1 MSTSSRDSSQHNTPT
16 RTESS
21 TWTES
26 SASSSARR
34 YTSDRPKVPDHW
46 RQLRTL
52 YWKDYLIS
60 KWKRHYC
67 TSSLELLIP
76 ILFLMLV
83 AYLRGYGRQFGGTWV
98 GPHRY
103 RKFTVAASVNFDT
116 NGSEVIY
123 APATDYTNMTVPS
136 VFESSPSP
144 PVLNGFKTI
153 ADLMRYLEGNQSTN
167 VELAILFDP
176 DTANGSQPG
185 LLNYTLRFNDTRYNF
200 HTSKLFAVSP
210 EPRSRN
216 IPIEE
221 SEILWPCIN
230 ALFVNHL
237 KFHGL
242 LTDDNV
248 SISIPKMK
256 FFPTQK
262 YFVPSGPFEPSKV
275 VPFILSLICVLP
287 LLFFASKTIRDK
299 ENRMKELLRMMGL
312 PDFIYWLNLF
322 LVGFTTTAVL
332 MVMAWVLF
340 CFPVFGPHM
349 YASSDPSLI
358 LIIFMLFAAAEV
370 LQILLIT
377 VIFNSAMFGGITILG
392 IFVLSLTSIQKIV
405 MRQNDDSAGVT
416 LMHLSSSI
424 FPVTWFY
431 AIGNIITYREVTNV
445 GVQWTNIAKLASP
458 GDSVSLLAMLIAI
471 VLSCV
476 LYMFLIF
483 YLDAVNPWQPGIP
496 KPLFFL
502 CQSGPC
508 YTLANEESS
517 SSQRFITKYSDVPS
531 YLIEKPPAG
540 TKNPAIEICD
550 VTYRCD
556 NKKVLSNL
564 SLEFYQKEI
573 SVLLGHNGAGKTT
586 AMSILAGLLPPTSG
600 KVYINGLNVQ
610 KNTTAARRDI
620 GLCPQHNALFD
631 DLTVREHLVFFA
643 RIRGANSQ
651 NAEKEANE
659 SIMQFEFFP
668 QEGVLARNL
677 SAGIKRRLCM
687 ANAMIGGSSIVILD
701 EPTTGMDPEVRRR
714 VWTILQEA
722 RQDRTILMTTH
733 DMNEADFLGDRIAIL
748 ANGKLKC
755 TGSPI
760 FLKKAFET
768 GYNLRC
774 MKSGPNTSV
783 KSIVERLQICLDDDQ
798 VRLVSEV
805 GLEFTINL
813 GFPNAAEFIKLFR
826 DLETNKDKLGI
837 ASWGVSVTTIEDV
850 FLKVDQ
856 LGDDLQSFP
865 RKSREQYSQLFPRF
879 TRITGSLLRRRQFY
893 AILLKR
899 SRVIRRQWF
908 MLLVLIVIPGILV
921 IYFARWAQS
930 ALDTE
935 DRTEPGLHYSFRS
948 FSQGKRSQGFIQ
960 RRQQNFDSN
969 ILELKL
975 AMEEDGLKV
984 HELDH
989 DTNVDEFL
997 LDQAISNPLI
1007 YKTLWKMGGVS
1018 NRVKPM
1024 EIALWFNAE
1033 PYHVPAIALVRWQT
1047 ALLRQLMLDFNNP
1060 NGQDEVTVDVTN
1072 HPFTSEDLKLGN
1084 AYFQIYLFFNVFI
1097 LIQLAVSF
1105 MACAMIYIP
1114 IEERASKAE
1123 LLQMMTGVS
1132 RSVYFGAVFAF
1143 DFLTILLC
1151 SGIIAT
1157 LIALCNPTESIA
1169 TEVEIGGAT
1178 CILLCSYGAMMILV
1192 SYVCSYMLSTP
1203 GTDFAVFLAATV
1215 LGGGVIAPILVFAWG
1230 GAVGNFMLALNY
1242 IEYIPQVALVM
1253 GFFNIRKVANSK
1265 RYCESFSDAQL
1276 SNVCR
1281 TPLGST
1287 SCCNLCTS
1295 PGSMRKYCYKRESLF
1310 VMNATSGVGFQVVA
1324 LLTEGAL
1331 VLLVLIA
1338 IETGLIRC
1346 CLRPFLQFK
1355 AFIYRRFFWI
1365 PTVPLS
1371 EDSDVKAEKHK
1382 VLKIITKD
1390 NQSHYA
1396 LVADNLTKTYDG
1408 FVAVNHISFAVDHGE
1423 CFGLLGSNGAGKST
1437 TFRMLTGDLDMSEGN
1452 AYICGANLRTS
1463 PREYQTNVGFCP
1475 QTDALIDKLSVRVAL
1490 SYHGREA
1497 SLERAFSTSAG
1508 TQGGIQFRRHFRI
1521 GF

>member
-1 MSTSSRDSSQHNTPT
+1 MIYLPYIIHSPLI
-16 RTESS
+16 E
-21 TWTES
+21 
-26 SASSSARR
+26 
-34 YTSDRPKVPDHW
+34 DHFV
-46 RQLRTL
+46 RKPV
-52 YWKDYLIS
+52 YWKLFRPGELPRPESDDMSGHILWTAAIYCKPQINYFYFLYPIYYLI
-60 KWKRHYC
+60 
-67 TSSLELLIP
+67 L
-76 ILFLMLV
+76 
-83 AYLRGYGRQFGGTWV
+83 
-98 GPHRY
+98 
-103 RKFTVAASVNFDT
+103 D
-116 NGSEVIY
+116 
-123 APATDYTNMTVPS
+123 
-136 VFESSPSP
+136 
-144 PVLNGFKTI
+144 
-153 ADLMRYLEGNQSTN
+153 
-167 VELAILFDP
+167 
-176 DTANGSQPG
+176 
-185 LLNYTLRFNDTRYNF
+185 
-200 HTSKLFAVSP
+200 
-210 EPRSRN
+210 
-216 IPIEE
+216 
-221 SEILWPCIN
+221 
-230 ALFVNHL
+230 
-237 KFHGL
+237 
-242 LTDDNV
+242 
-248 SISIPKMK
+248 
-256 FFPTQK
+256 
-262 YFVPSGPFEPSKV
+262 
-275 VPFILSLICVLP
+275 
-287 LLFFASKTIRDK
+287 
-299 ENRMKELLRMMGL
+299 
-312 PDFIYWLNLF
+312 
-322 LVGFTTTAVL
+322 
-332 MVMAWVLF
+332 
-340 CFPVFGPHM
+340 
-349 YASSDPSLI
+349 
-358 LIIFMLFAAAEV
+358 
-370 LQILLIT
+370 
-377 VIFNSAMFGGITILG
+377 
-392 IFVLSLTSIQKIV
+392 
-405 MRQNDDSAGVT
+405 
-416 LMHLSSSI
+416 
-424 FPVTWFY
+424 
-431 AIGNIITYREVTNV
+431 V

-865 RKSREQYSQLFPRF
+865 RKSQEQYSQLFPRF

-1132 RSVYFGAVFAF
+1132 RSVYFGAVFTF

-1215 LGGGVIAPILVFAWG
+1215 LGGGVIAPILIFAWG
-1230 GAVGNFMLALNY
+1230 V
-1242 IEYIPQVALVM
+1242 
-1253 GFFNIRKVANSK
+1253 
-1265 RYCESFSDAQL
+1265 
-1276 SNVCR
+1276 
-1281 TPLGST
+1281 
-1287 SCCNLCTS
+1287 CTS

-1475 QTDALIDKLSVRVAL
+1475 QTDALIDKLSGKEMLELFCALRGVPSDQQASIVTQMVSLIDLEAQADNLTQTYSGGMKRRLSLGLAVIGNLSVVLLDEPTAGIDPSTRRKIWTTLAIAQEEGTTIILTSHSINECEALCDRMAIMVNGMFQCLGSSQYLKSKFSQGFTFIVKLRPTDIPSYVIPKVLTSMKLYFPNAHTLKDTHQFVLHFHITDAKLRWSELFQRVQEL
-1490 SYHGREA
+1490 KEEFNFEDIFVSDS
-1497 SLERAFSTSAG
+1497 SLEQVFLSFAKARKPV
-1508 TQGGIQFRRHFRI
+1508 
-1521 GF
+1521 

>member
-1 MSTSSRDSSQHNTPT
+1 MIYLPYIIHSPLI
-16 RTESS
+16 E
-21 TWTES
+21 
-26 SASSSARR
+26 
-34 YTSDRPKVPDHW
+34 DHFV
-46 RQLRTL
+46 RKPV
-52 YWKDYLIS
+52 YWKLFRPGELPRPESDDMSGHILWTAAIYCKPQINYFYFLYPIYYLI
-60 KWKRHYC
+60 
-67 TSSLELLIP
+67 L
-76 ILFLMLV
+76 
-83 AYLRGYGRQFGGTWV
+83 
-98 GPHRY
+98 
-103 RKFTVAASVNFDT
+103 D
-116 NGSEVIY
+116 
-123 APATDYTNMTVPS
+123 
-136 VFESSPSP
+136 
-144 PVLNGFKTI
+144 
-153 ADLMRYLEGNQSTN
+153 
-167 VELAILFDP
+167 
-176 DTANGSQPG
+176 
-185 LLNYTLRFNDTRYNF
+185 
-200 HTSKLFAVSP
+200 
-210 EPRSRN
+210 
-216 IPIEE
+216 
-221 SEILWPCIN
+221 
-230 ALFVNHL
+230 
-237 KFHGL
+237 
-242 LTDDNV
+242 
-248 SISIPKMK
+248 
-256 FFPTQK
+256 
-262 YFVPSGPFEPSKV
+262 
-275 VPFILSLICVLP
+275 
-287 LLFFASKTIRDK
+287 
-299 ENRMKELLRMMGL
+299 
-312 PDFIYWLNLF
+312 
-322 LVGFTTTAVL
+322 
-332 MVMAWVLF
+332 
-340 CFPVFGPHM
+340 
-349 YASSDPSLI
+349 
-358 LIIFMLFAAAEV
+358 
-370 LQILLIT
+370 
-377 VIFNSAMFGGITILG
+377 
-392 IFVLSLTSIQKIV
+392 
-405 MRQNDDSAGVT
+405 
-416 LMHLSSSI
+416 
-424 FPVTWFY
+424 
-431 AIGNIITYREVTNV
+431 V

-865 RKSREQYSQLFPRF
+865 RKSQEQYSQLFPRF

-1132 RSVYFGAVFAF
+1132 RSVYFGAVFTF

-1215 LGGGVIAPILVFAWG
+1215 LGGGVIAPILIFAWG
-1230 GAVGNFMLALNY
+1230 A
-1242 IEYIPQVALVM
+1242 
-1253 GFFNIRKVANSK
+1253 
-1265 RYCESFSDAQL
+1265 
-1276 SNVCR
+1276 
-1281 TPLGST
+1281 
-1287 SCCNLCTS
+1287 
-1295 PGSMRKYCYKRESLF
+1295 
-1310 VMNATSGVGFQVVA
+1310 
-1324 LLTEGAL
+1324 
-1331 VLLVLIA
+1331 
-1338 IETGLIRC
+1338 
-1346 CLRPFLQFK
+1346 
-1355 AFIYRRFFWI
+1355 
-1365 PTVPLS
+1365 VPLS

-1475 QTDALIDKLSVRVAL
+1475 QTDALIDKLSGKEMLELFCALRGVPSDQQASIVTQMVSLIDLEAQADNLTQTYSGGMKRRLSLGLAVIGNLSVVLLDEPTAGIDPSTRRKIWTTLAIAQEEGTTIILTSHSINECEALCDRMAIMVNGMFQCLGSSQYLKSKFSQGFTFIVKLRPTDIPSYVIPKVLTSMKLYFPNAHTLKDTHQFVLHFHITDAKLRWSELFQRVQEL
-1490 SYHGREA
+1490 KEEFNFEDIFVSDS
-1497 SLERAFSTSAG
+1497 SLEQVFLSFAKARKPV
-1508 TQGGIQFRRHFRI
+1508 
-1521 GF
+1521 